1 MILKVDYDE
10 FEPETYRGV
19 ILTKDGEEVH
29 RVNGGDFTEDYVGM
43 IQWIKENAE
52 QTHISKGSSV
62 DHFIM
67 DKKSITV

>member
-19 ILTKDGEEVH
+19 ILTKKGEEIH
-29 RVNGGDFTEDYVGM
+29 RISEGDFTEDYVNM
-43 IQWIKENAE
+43 ARWIKENAD
-52 QTHISKGSSV
+52 QAYISKGSSV

-67 DKKSITV
+67 DKKSIKS

>member
-19 ILTKDGEEVH
+19 ILIKEGEEIH
-29 RVNGGDFTEDYVGM
+29 RISEGDFTEDYVNM
-43 IQWIKENAE
+43 ARWIKENAD
-52 QTHISKGSSV
+52 QANIFKGSSV

-67 DKKSITV
+67 NKKSIKS